1 MSSLRAARTAI
12 ATTVAVAAMTAA
24 TAVPAAAGPVF
35 DFYFAN
41 GYIAANEV
49 RTQLG
54 ALSWPGQ
61 AARNYYPGANGN
73 PNGSSAMVWGTPGS
87 PSTYTATATCAPM
100 VTLSLKR
107 AYGADWATNSFF
119 QTHFGSTSPTSAQ
132 YHNAINAG
140 TVPHVKKVGKLTD
153 AFVGDIIAIRY
164 NGGSGAATGHTAYF
178 AGRTPYDMDN
188 NPATIEWAVR
198 VLDSTSE
205 PHGVAGSIPQDFR
218 DSRTVGAAEY
228 DGLGEGHM
236 VFRTDSAGTILGHW
250 WGVNESTYRP
260 VSDRPVTIGRITR
273 AA

>member
-1 MSSLRAARTAI
+1 
-12 ATTVAVAAMTAA
+12 
-24 TAVPAAAGPVF
+24 
-35 DFYFAN
+35 
-41 GYIAANEV
+41 
-49 RTQLG
+49 
-54 ALSWPGQ
+54 
-61 AARNYYPGANGN
+61 
-73 PNGSSAMVWGTPGS
+73 MVWGTPGS

-132 YHNAINAG
+132 YYNAINAG

-218 DSRTVGAAEY
+218 DSRTVGAVEY
-228 DGLGEGHM
+228 DGLGEGTWCSGPT
-236 VFRTDSAGTILGHW
+236 VPAPSWGTG
-250 WGVNESTYRP
+250 GAP
-260 VSDRPVTIGRITR
+260 TR
-273 AA
+273 APGVR